1 VATFRSYLIPFT
13 LLASFLLSAA
23 LHAPIFNREIQGV
36 HNWRQSQTM
45 WNVRNFVRYEDD
57 IRNPRVSH
65 FNGSNDNLYR
75 YEFPIYQYAI
85 AQLQKVFGE
94 ELWVARGLTF
104 LIGLFGLLAFYGWL
118 RVLAFP
124 PWAAVGATVALQF
137 SPLFYFYTINVLP
150 DNLALAAS
158 LGYLWLLFAW
168 FRDGHW
174 GQLVGAVACLGLATL
189 AKLPYAM
196 FGIVAAVWFFRNL
209 GGWAL
214 TRETGRDPSL
224 RVVRRKWVIFT
235 ISHLIALV
243 PAYRWYAWVMPGWRN
258 NPVLYGIFG
267 GAADWG
273 KNIDILF
280 FHLGETIPYYFF
292 SPAVW
297 LPAAVGLLFIWR
309 RAFLAYWLGLVG
321 ITLLYVALQWDVIG
335 VVHDYYL
342 LPFLPGLYL
351 LVAVGIDRLL
361 EFGHRYRPA
370 RVIVPLCLLAAP
382 LAAYQLRQDYWR
394 AERGY
399 FYSQLQDAFRHRD
412 ALRQLNGPDDKVIV
426 LNDPS
431 YHIFTWLIRRRG
443 YVFSRDGMQG
453 SWIDDMR
460 RRGATHLFSTSRK
473 VETDPEVA
481 SRLGELVFAEGD
493 LRVYR
498 LD

>member
-1 VATFRSYLIPFT
+1 
-13 LLASFLLSAA
+13 
-23 LHAPIFNREIQGV
+23 
-36 HNWRQSQTM
+36 
-45 WNVRNFVRYEDD
+45 
-57 IRNPRVSH
+57 
-65 FNGSNDNLYR
+65 
-75 YEFPIYQYAI
+75 
-85 AQLQKVFGE
+85 
-94 ELWVARGLTF
+94 
-104 LIGLFGLLAFYGWL
+104 
-118 RVLAFP
+118 
-124 PWAAVGATVALQF
+124 
-137 SPLFYFYTINVLP
+137 
-150 DNLALAAS
+150 
-158 LGYLWLLFAW
+158 
-168 FRDGHW
+168 
-174 GQLVGAVACLGLATL
+174 
-189 AKLPYAM
+189 
-196 FGIVAAVWFFRNL
+196 
-209 GGWAL
+209 
-214 TRETGRDPSL
+214 
-224 RVVRRKWVIFT
+224 
-235 ISHLIALV
+235 
-243 PAYRWYAWVMPGWRN
+243 
-258 NPVLYGIFG
+258 
-267 GAADWG
+267 
-273 KNIDILF
+273 
-280 FHLGETIPYYFF
+280 
-292 SPAVW
+292 
-297 LPAAVGLLFIWR
+297 
-309 RAFLAYWLGLVG
+309 LAYWLGLVG

-361 EFGHRYRPA
+361 KFGHRYRPA

-431 YHIFTWLIRRRG
+431 YHLFTWLIRRRG

-453 SWIDDMR
+453 RWIDDMR